1 MIERKYVE
9 YELAKGK
16 KDICIVCNCKNAE
29 TLNTFLCSDVRPFE
43 EWIKSDFD
51 KVLSGEIISK
61 EISGNVCCAEIN
73 FKNTKIYNMLIEDD
87 DEYYEDYLY
96 ECDQHYNNIIDD
108 DYRID
113 ELIDSLDEKRLKDVL
128 KYLLEND
135 NSAKRSFLQYINSED
150 NNINIEDLKESID
163 CIFYENSDDEYIGY
177 DEASIL

>member
-61 EISGNVCCAEIN
+61 EISENVCCAEIN

-87 DEYYEDYLY
+87 DEYYETCCEVDTKELR
-96 ECDQHYNNIIDD
+96 QL
-108 DYRID
+108 ID
-113 ELIDSLDEKRLKDVL
+113 EWCDKVREFKM
-128 KYLLEND
+128 
-135 NSAKRSFLQYINSED
+135 
-150 NNINIEDLKESID
+150 SITTKPPHRQ
-163 CIFYENSDDEYIGY
+163 
-177 DEASIL
+177 A

>member
-9 YELAKGK
+9 YELTKEK

-73 FKNTKIYNMLIEDD
+73 LKNTKIYNMLIEDD
-87 DEYYEDYLY
+87 DEYYETCCEVDTKELR
-96 ECDQHYNNIIDD
+96 QL
-108 DYRID
+108 ID
-113 ELIDSLDEKRLKDVL
+113 EWCDKVREFKNEHHN
-128 KYLLEND
+128 LLV
-135 NSAKRSFLQYINSED
+135 
-150 NNINIEDLKESID
+150 
-163 CIFYENSDDEYIGY
+163 IGR
-177 DEASIL
+177 

>member
-43 EWIKSDFD
+43 ELIKSDFD

-87 DEYYEDYLY
+87 DEYYETCCEVDTKELR
-96 ECDQHYNNIIDD
+96 QL
-108 DYRID
+108 ID
-113 ELIDSLDEKRLKDVL
+113 EWCDKVREFKM
-128 KYLLEND
+128 
-135 NSAKRSFLQYINSED
+135 
-150 NNINIEDLKESID
+150 SITTKPPHQK
-163 CIFYENSDDEYIGY
+163 
-177 DEASIL
+177 A

>member
-87 DEYYEDYLY
+87 DEYYETCCEVDTKELR
-96 ECDQHYNNIIDD
+96 QL
-108 DYRID
+108 ID
-113 ELIDSLDEKRLKDVL
+113 EWCDKVREFKM
-128 KYLLEND
+128 
-135 NSAKRSFLQYINSED
+135 
-150 NNINIEDLKESID
+150 SITTKPPGV
-163 CIFYENSDDEYIGY
+163 S
-177 DEASIL
+177 

>member
-87 DEYYEDYLY
+87 DEYYETCCEVDTKELR
-96 ECDQHYNNIIDD
+96 QL
-108 DYRID
+108 ID
-113 ELIDSLDEKRLKDVL
+113 EWCDKVREFKM
-128 KYLLEND
+128 
-135 NSAKRSFLQYINSED
+135 
-150 NNINIEDLKESID
+150 SITTKPPHQKGD
-163 CIFYENSDDEYIGY
+163 RFKFCVNVKN
-177 DEASIL
+177 

>member
-73 FKNTKIYNMLIEDD
+73 LKNTKIYNMLIEDD
-87 DEYYEDYLY
+87 DEYYETCCEVDTKEL
-96 ECDQHYNNIIDD
+96 
-108 DYRID
+108 RLLID
-113 ELIDSLDEKRLKDVL
+113 EWCDKVREFK
-128 KYLLEND
+128 NAHH
-135 NSAKRSFLQYINSED
+135 N
-150 NNINIEDLKESID
+150 
-163 CIFYENSDDEYIGY
+163 
-177 DEASIL
+177 